1 MNDPDAEFPD
11 RRRWDR
17 NIKKERDQ
25 HQIDMAKCLFEWWW
39 HRDPVAKYSPEWEDC
54 DPTIQAFWM
63 DGIER
68 LFRV

>member
-25 HQIDMAKCLFEWWW
+25 HQIDIAQRLFEWYW
-39 HRDPVAKYSPEWEDC
+39 RVDYSPDPPRWEEC
-54 DPTIQAFWM
+54 DPTIQAYWM
-63 DGIER
+63 DGVEQVFLI
-68 LFRV
+68 